1 MTKRGVSFF
10 LLVFF
15 VLSLKGQPHYFR
27 HYQADNGL
35 SHNTVNRIIQDRLGF
50 IWIGTKG
57 GLDRFDGNSFKNIP
71 LNPQKAGANYVVS
84 LREDHS
90 GTIWV
95 GTRVGLFHLS
105 PQSEECEEV
114 IGVTGKR
121 ITEIKI
127 DPANHVWFIAGGQ
140 LYIYEPGA
148 PEAIPF
154 KLNASA
160 IDISDAGDVW
170 IGTHRGE
177 VKKVT
182 AGTAGIGSATLLAQ
196 PEKERVNHGLITRLA
211 IVGDWLIAG
220 TTRGLYRV
228 NQHTGKWSP
237 LLTTNR
243 KGADVY
249 VRDIQ
254 VVETTK
260 KCYIATESG
269 LFIYDYQNDRLLSVD
284 KVRGDPYSLN
294 DNALYTVY
302 VDNRDGVWVG
312 AFFGGINYYSREN
325 SSFEKYYPITDRP
338 SISGNAVREIYGDDE
353 GNIWIGTE
361 DAGITKFNP
370 TNGTFNHLA
379 FTDPN
384 TGFSYPNIHGLLAN
398 AGRLYIG
405 PFVHGFEVMDIASG
419 KVLDRYPLIRTDNK
433 LFSSNF
439 VMSIYKTADGQILV
453 GTTGAGLHRFD
464 PVARTLRQ
472 VKEIREDSY
481 VYTIFEDHTG
491 TIWTGSLSSGTF
503 FFNPKTGEHGNI
515 NFSTDTA
522 DRRFHTIQGIYED
535 DDHTLWFT
543 SDGGGLIRLDSSR
556 TDFRRYTKADGLPT
570 DYTYRIL
577 EDNNGMLW
585 ISSLKGLICF
595 NPDTE
600 DVLVYTRANGLT
612 TDQFNYNSAYKAP
625 DGKMYFGTVNG
636 MIAFTPEHL
645 VKNQA
650 PPPLHITG
658 LQIGNTK
665 IVPGDSTAILR
676 KSMLFTDSIS
686 LKYNQS
692 TFEIEFAALDFSA
705 SSAIRYTYRME
716 GFDDKWTHLTTNRK
730 AYYTGLPAG
739 TYRFVVQAE
748 SNVGYWKTPTTTL
761 VIRVLP
767 PLWKS
772 WPAHVFYVLLFILLV
787 ALLVRYYHRNIRRR
801 NGRRLKLFE
810 LEKEKEVYH
819 AKIEFFTNIAH
830 EIRTPLTLIK
840 GPVEWAYERATDATT
855 VRRNLKLVK
864 SYTDRLVALT
874 TQLLDFRKAESS
886 QVALQYVHADINRL
900 IHELTSDFKPAA
912 EKRGIAI
919 RVFEPSMPLT
929 AAVDREA
936 FVKIVSNLLANA
948 VKYADRYVSIEW
960 EADTDTQ
967 QFKLTIANDGELIPA
982 EYREKIFEPFFRV
995 PNQKDVQ
1002 GTGIGL
1008 SLARS
1013 LAGLHGGSLEALADE
1028 TGLNIFVLTIP
1039 ISQGADKFNQQTELK
1054 DERNVAHH

>member
-1 MTKRGVSFF
+1 MTKRGVPFL

-15 VLSLKGQPHYFR
+15 VLSLKGQPYYFR
-27 HYQADNGL
+27 QYQADDGL
-35 SHNTVNRIIQDRLGF
+35 SHNTANRIIQDRLGF

-71 LNPQKAGANYVVS
+71 LNPKRAGANNVVS

-95 GTRVGLFHLS
+95 GTRVGLFRLS
-105 PQSEECEEV
+105 PQNEDCEEV
-114 IGVTGKR
+114 AGVRGR
-121 ITEIKI
+121 VAEIKV
-127 DPANHVWFIAGGQ
+127 DPANNIWFITGGQ
-140 LYIYEPGA
+140 LYMYNSDA
-148 PEAIPF
+148 AEAIPF
-154 KLNASA
+154 QVDASA
-160 IDISDAGDVW
+160 IDISDAGDIW

-177 VKKVT
+177 VKKLT
-182 AGTAGIGSATLLAQ
+182 AGVTGVGSATLLEQ
-196 PEKERVNHGLITRLA
+196 PGEERVNHGLITRLA
-211 IVGDWLIAG
+211 VVGDQLMVG

-228 NQHTGKWSP
+228 NRLTGKWSP
-237 LLTTNR
+237 LLTKDS

-254 VVETTK
+254 VVEHTAT
-260 KCYIATESG
+260 CYIATESG
-269 LFIYDYQNDRLLSVD
+269 LFIYDYQHNRLQSVD
-284 KVRGDPYSLN
+284 KIWGDPYSLN
-294 DNALYTVY
+294 DNALYTVC
-302 VDNRDGVWVG
+302 VDNREGVWVG
-312 AFFGGINYYSREN
+312 TFFGGVNYYSREN
-325 SSFEKYYPITDRP
+325 SSFEKYYPVSDRP
-338 SISGNAVREIYGDDE
+338 SISGNAVREIYGDE
-353 GNIWIGTE
+353 GGNIWIGTE
-361 DAGITKFNP
+361 DAGITRFNP
-370 TNGTFNHLA
+370 AKGEFEHLA
-379 FTDPN
+379 FADPG

-398 AGRLYIG
+398 EGHLYIG

-419 KVLDRYPLIRTDNK
+419 KVLDRYPLIQTDNK

-439 VMSIYKTADGQILV
+439 VMSIYKTAGGEILV

-472 VKEIREDSY
+472 VNEIRHDSY
-481 VYTIFEDHTG
+481 VYAIFEDHAG
-491 TIWTGSLSSGTF
+491 TIWTGSLSSGAF

-515 NFSTDTA
+515 NFSTDSA
-522 DRRFHTIQGIYED
+522 DRRFHTVQGIYED

-543 SDGGGLIRLDSSR
+543 SDGGGLIRLDSNR

-570 DYTYRIL
+570 DYTYRVL
-577 EDNNGMLW
+577 EDNDGMLW

-595 NPDTE
+595 NPNTE
-600 DVLVYTRANGLT
+600 DVFVYTKANGLT

-645 VKNQA
+645 VKNQV

-676 KSMLFTDSIS
+676 QSMLFTDSIS
-686 LKYNQS
+686 LEYDQS
-692 TFEIEFAALDFSA
+692 TFEIEFAALDFSS

-716 GFDDKWTHLTTNRK
+716 GFDHKWTHLTTNRK

-748 SNVGYWKTPTTTL
+748 SNVGYWKTPPTTL
-761 VIRVLP
+761 VVRVLP
-767 PLWKS
+767 PFWKS
-772 WPAHVFYVLLFILLV
+772 WPAYVCYALVLISVV
-787 ALLVRYYHRNIRRR
+787 ALLVWYYHRSVRRR
-801 NGRRLKLFE
+801 NARQLKLFE
-810 LEKEKEVYH
+810 LEKEKEVYR
-819 AKIEFFTNIAH
+819 AKIDFFTNIAH

-840 GPVEWAYERATDATT
+840 GPVEWAYERATNATT

-874 TQLLDFRKAESS
+874 TQLLDFRKTESS
-886 QVALQYVHADINRL
+886 QVALQYVQTDINRL
-900 IHELTSDFKPAA
+900 IHDLISDFKPAA
-912 EKRGIAI
+912 EKRHIAI
-919 RVFEPSMPLT
+919 RMFEPPLPLT
-929 AAVDREA
+929 AVVDREA
-936 FVKIVSNLLANA
+936 FVKIVSNLLSNA
-948 VKYADRYVSIEW
+948 VKYADRYVSVEW
-960 EADTDTQ
+960 DADTDATQ
-967 QFKLTIANDGELIPA
+967 FTLTVANDGERIPA
-982 EYREKIFEPFFRV
+982 EYREKVFEPFFRV
-995 PNQKDVQ
+995 PNQMDVQ

-1013 LAGLHGGSLEALADE
+1013 LAELHGGTLEALPDE
-1028 TGLNIFVLTIP
+1028 TGLNVFVLTIP
-1039 ISQGADKFNQQTELK
+1039 ISGGTDKFNTQKEAE